1 MSSAPDFEGFTVAK
15 GNLRC
20 MTRRI
25 EHRSTYEW
33 PAARVYDA
41 LIDADYLKERL
52 RVLSGNNELV
62 DHAATTDGARFQVRQ
77 GVRAEAMPALARTV
91 AGGDMVINRSEVW
104 RREREGHY
112 TGEVA
117 AEVPGMPCL
126 ISGSLWLRDQVSPE
140 KPPDDRSSELVVEGS
155 VRVSVPLVGGKLEN
169 LVAEEVRNLLAEEAR
184 FTSDWLS
191 RQS

>member
-1 MSSAPDFEGFTVAK
+1 
-15 GNLRC
+15 

-33 PAARVYDA
+33 PAARVYEA
-41 LIDADYLKERL
+41 LIDVDFLKERL

-62 DHAATTDGARFQVRQ
+62 DHAPTTDGVRFQVRQ
-77 GVRAEAMPALARTV
+77 GVRAEAMPSLARTV
-91 AGGDMVINRSEVW
+91 AGGDMTINRSEVW
-104 RREREGHY
+104 RREQEGQY

-117 AEVPGMPCL
+117 AEIPGMPCL

-140 KPPDDRSSELVVEGS
+140 QPQNDRSSELVVEGS
-155 VRVSVPLVGGKLEN
+155 VRVSVPLIGGKLED
-169 LVAEEVRNLLAEEAR
+169 LVAEEVRKLLADEAQ

-191 RQS
+191 RHS